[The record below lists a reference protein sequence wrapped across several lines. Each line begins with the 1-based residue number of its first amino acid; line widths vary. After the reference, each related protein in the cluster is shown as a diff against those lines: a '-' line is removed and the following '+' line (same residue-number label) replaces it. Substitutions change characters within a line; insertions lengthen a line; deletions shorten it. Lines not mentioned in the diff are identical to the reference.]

1 MTTISVDDREQTT
14 VLRQVLMGKYR
25 YTINTC
31 RLELGDYHLPG
42 GTLLERKTLHDFCLS
57 IIDGRL
63 FSQAYR
69 LVTSDELSILV
80 LEGTPI
86 GKLPVSNRAFRG
98 ALVSLAQTY
107 RLPVLRTL
115 NECDTAWCIDRL
127 VRQKEVL
134 GTKRGP
140 AVSGNARRP
149 LTRRLHVL
157 RALPGIG
164 PRLAGNLFDHFGSV
178 SSVANATPLDLAQT
192 PGIGA
197 ERASVIYDTLHE
209 QPGKYVT
216 S

>member
-1 MTTISVDDREQTT
+1 MDTIRIDDRENAPSLCH
-14 VLRQVLMGKYR
+14 VLQEKYHYDVDR
-25 YTINTC
+25 C
-31 RLELGDYHLPG
+31 RLPLGDYLLPG
-42 GTLLERKTLHDFCLS
+42 GTLLERKTLKDFCVS

-69 LVTSDELSILV
+69 LASSETFGIVI
-80 LEGTPI
+80 LEGTQA
-86 GKLPVSNRAFRG
+86 GELTVSHNAFRG

-107 RLPVLRTL
+107 RIPVLRTL

-127 VRQKEVL
+127 AQQKEVL

-140 AVSGNARRP
+140 AVSSKARRP

-164 PRLAGNLFDHFGSV
+164 PRLAGSLLNHFGSV
-178 SSVANATPLDLAQT
+178 SSVANATPGDLART
-192 PGIGA
+192 PGIGS
-197 ERASVIYDTLHE
+197 ERAGAIYDTLHE
-209 QPGKYVT
+209 QPGRYVT